1 MSHFTTI
8 NPATEAEIAIY
19 AWHTHDDVDRMIAKA
34 DSAQRSWS
42 NTPIERRL
50 DALRA
55 LGRVLSSHVDLAA
68 HTITTEMG
76 KPLAQARAEVEKC
89 ATVCDYY
96 VQHAAEFT
104 ARQTVPTDYRQSVV
118 HFEPLGMILSI
129 MPWNFPLW
137 QFFRFVVPALAAGNG
152 VLLKHAPS
160 TIGSA
165 LLAARLCHISGI
177 PEDLVQ
183 TLIVDVPDVERV
195 IADRRIRAVTFT
207 GSTGGGAAVA
217 ALAGSY
223 VKKCVLELGGSDAY
237 IVCADADIE
246 HAAAQCVTSRCINSG
261 QSCIAAKRFIVDAS
275 VADTFTQA
283 VIAAMAGQ
291 TVGDPLLPE
300 TTIGPMARLDLR
312 DTLVDQ
318 IHRSVAAGSGLAFP
332 RDPLDH
338 GQHRGWFLAPSV
350 LVDVAGHHPAAI
362 EETFGPVAAIMRAE
376 SDAEALALANAS
388 RYGLGAAV
396 FTTDPE
402 RAERLIPQLHA
413 GNVFVNGYVRSD
425 ARMPFGGVKD
435 SGYGRELG
443 PFGLREFVNVK
454 SVVAI

>member
-8 NPATEAEIAIY
+8 NPATEAEIATY
-19 AWHTHDDVDRMIAKA
+19 AWHGHHDVDRMIAA
-34 DSAQRSWS
+34 AAAAQRAWS
-42 NTPIERRL
+42 TMPLERRL
-50 DALRA
+50 DALRT
-55 LGRVLSSHVDLAA
+55 LGAVLSSHVDLAA

-76 KPLAQARAEVEKC
+76 KPLSQARAEVEKC
-89 ATVCDYY
+89 VTACDYY
-96 VQHAAEFT
+96 VQHAIEILAE
-104 ARQTVPTDYRQSVV
+104 QKVPTDYRRSAVR
-118 HFEPLGMILSI
+118 FEPLGVILSI

-160 TIGSA
+160 TTGSA
-165 LLAARLCHISGI
+165 LLATRLCHIAGI
-177 PEDLVQ
+177 PEELVQ
-183 TLIVDVPDVERV
+183 TLIIDIPDVERV

-217 ALAGSY
+217 SLAGSY

-237 IVCADADIE
+237 IVCADADVA
-246 HAAAQCVTSRCINSG
+246 HAASQCVASRCINSG

-275 VADTFTQA
+275 IAEAFTEA
-283 VIAAMAGQ
+283 VIGAMAAQ
-291 TVGDPLLPE
+291 TVGDPMLPD

-312 DTLVDQ
+312 DALIDQ
-318 IHRSVAAGSGLAFP
+318 VHRSVAAGAQLAFP

-338 GQHRGWFLAPSV
+338 GQHRGWFIAPSV
-350 LVDVAGHHPAAI
+350 LAHVAGNHPAAT
-362 EETFGPVAAIMRAE
+362 EEIFGPVAAIMTAS
-376 SDAEALALANAS
+376 SDTEAITLANAS

-396 FTTDPE
+396 FTSDPE
-402 RAERLIPQLHA
+402 RAEHLVAQLDA

-454 SVVAI
+454 SVITI